1 MQVDRLD
8 ITEEVIPVASNST
21 TTRSFEFPLE
31 IFIIAEQIRNGMQVF
46 SSAMDT
52 TKVAIAKKNAV
63 PPKR

>member
-31 IFIIAEQIRNGMQVF
+31 IFIIAEQIRNGIQVF
-46 SSAMDT
+46 SRAM
-52 TKVAIAKKNAV
+52 I
-63 PPKR
+63 PQM